1 VSGLRFY
8 GPVPRYLE
16 NIESAGKLIV
26 VEGTDGVGRSTHIS
40 LLREW
45 LEVSGYAVAETGW
58 ARSALVSD
66 TIHEAKS
73 GHNLSRL
80 TYTLLYACDFADRL
94 EKEILPALR
103 AGYVVLSDRY
113 IYTAIA
119 RAAVR
124 GIDRQWVTRL
134 FSLAP
139 LPDLVLYLKV
149 DVRTLARRV
158 LLTSG
163 IDYWEA
169 GKDRHPE
176 LDIYDSFT
184 THQSLLLEEFDRMT
198 SEYGFHVFDA
208 RGAIDGVQAALR
220 APVRELLEREPAAAP
235 VPPPSAS
242 SMRPAGA

>member
-8 GPVPRYLE
+8 GHVPSYLE
-16 NIESAGKLIV
+16 ATESSGKLIV
-26 VEGTDGVGRSTHIS
+26 VEGTDGVGRSTQIS

-45 LEVSGYAVAETGW
+45 LEVHGYAVMETGW
-58 ARSALVSD
+58 TRSKLVGE
-66 TIHEAKS
+66 TIAEAKS

-119 RAAVR
+119 RAVVR
-124 GIDRQWVTRL
+124 GLDRDWVLNL

-149 DVRTLARRV
+149 DVKTLIRRV
-158 LLTSG
+158 IVTSG

-176 LDIYDSFT
+176 LDIYDAFT
-184 THQSLLLEEFDRMT
+184 MHQSMLLDEFERMT
-198 SEYGFHVFDA
+198 KEFGFHV
-208 RGAIDGVQAALR
+208 IDTRRPIDEVQEELR
-220 APVRELLEREPAAAP
+220 VPVRDLLEGK
-235 VPPPSAS
+235 
-242 SMRPAGA
+242 RPKA